1 MGKIYDV
8 LNKYVDMEAVSDFLN
23 IHYSLITVILAGMIS
38 LLFLIFIIVYMA
50 GATDSYKQTA
60 ARIKAGIV
68 KAYNDRTRTEKFRLS
83 YNSRKEALDRLGV
96 TYYSKGKI
104 SPLVVMI
111 YKMAVPF
118 IAVLFAVT
126 VNGVRHGLFVPV
138 LAAAVAVL
146 YAAPKQLA
154 KQRNKKDNEKMLGS
168 IIDIYDII
176 LLQLNSG
183 EYITQVI
190 IDAYRVATNRRLKA
204 ALIELTGDI
213 MLSNDLIVSME
224 IFGSKFDNNNI
235 DNLVALVKQMAET
248 GATADMLSD
257 INRRLF
263 NLQKN
268 YNAYRKERVN
278 TQGHSCAF
286 AMFVV
291 IISIMGYLCMS
302 MGPQIAGM
310 FSY

>member
-8 LNKYVDMEAVSDFLN
+8 LNKYVDMGAVADFFSL
-23 IHYSLITVILAGMIS
+23 HYSMMAVMLAVITG
-38 LLFLIFIIVYMA
+38 LLFLVFIIVYLA

-60 ARIKAGIV
+60 ARIKEGIV
-68 KAYNDRTRTEKFRLS
+68 KAYNDSTRTEKFRLS
-83 YNSRKEALDRLGV
+83 YNSRKEELDRLGV

-104 SPLVVMI
+104 TPLVVMI

-126 VNGVRHGLFVPV
+126 VNGVRRGLFVPV

-154 KQRNKKDNEKMLGS
+154 KQRNKKDNERMLGS

-224 IFGSKFDNNNI
+224 IFGSKFDNSNI
-235 DNLVALVKQMAET
+235 ANLVALVKQMAET

-278 TQGHSCAF
+278 TLGYSCAF

-291 IISIMGYLCMS
+291 IVSIMGYLCMS
-302 MGPQIAGM
+302 IGPQIAGM

>member
-8 LNKYVDMEAVSDFLN
+8 LNKYVDMGAVADFFSL
-23 IHYSLITVILAGMIS
+23 HYSMMAVMLAVIIS
-38 LLFLIFIIVYMA
+38 LLFLVFMIVYLA

-60 ARIKAGIV
+60 ARIKEGIV
-68 KAYNDRTRTEKFRLS
+68 KAYNDSTRTEKFRLS
-83 YNSRKEALDRLGV
+83 YNSRKEELDRLGV

-104 SPLVVMI
+104 TPLVVMI

-126 VNGVRHGLFVPV
+126 VNGVRRGLFVPV
-138 LAAAVAVL
+138 LAVAVAVL

-224 IFGSKFDNNNI
+224 IFGSKFDNSNI
-235 DNLVALVKQMAET
+235 ANLVALVKQMAET

-278 TQGHSCAF
+278 TLGYSCAF

-291 IISIMGYLCMS
+291 IVSIMGYLCMS
-302 MGPQIAGM
+302 IGPQIAGM